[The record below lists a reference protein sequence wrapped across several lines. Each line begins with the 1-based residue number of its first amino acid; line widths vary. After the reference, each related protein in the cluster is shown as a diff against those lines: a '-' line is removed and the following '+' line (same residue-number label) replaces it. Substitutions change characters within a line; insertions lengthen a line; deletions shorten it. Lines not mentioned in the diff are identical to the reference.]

1 MDTIATHR
9 AAAKG
14 ALTSSHHRTYRDG
27 MRTTLQLDE
36 DVYRA
41 AKSLADVEQ
50 RSLGEV
56 ISRLARKALAPDPR
70 ITTRSGFPVFSVSP
84 GAAPITNE
92 MVKAALEDA

>member
-1 MDTIATHR
+1 
-9 AAAKG
+9 
-14 ALTSSHHRTYRDG
+14 

-56 ISRLARKALAPDPR
+56 ISRLARNSLAPDPR
-70 ITTRSGFPVFSVSP
+70 ITARSGFPVFSESP
-84 GAAPITNE
+84 GAGPITNE